1 MKTLALIGAAAAAAS
16 FAAYAAQSAG
26 QPEPAGA
33 YGSPASATAPA
44 CFRVRQLHNHTVGD
58 PHTLYLNYDNRAV
71 YRVTMASA
79 CLAAATS
86 SDPII
91 IKNRTGSDEICKPID
106 LDISVAA
113 GGLPT
118 HCIVA
123 SIDRLSPEEAAA
135 LPRRLRP

>member
-1 MKTLALIGAAAAAAS
+1 MKTLALISAAAAAAS
-16 FAAYAAQSAG
+16 FATYAGQSAG

-33 YGSPASATAPA
+33 YGSPAAATAPA
-44 CFRVRQLHNHTVGD
+44 CFRVRQLHNHTVAD
-58 PHTLYLNYDNRAV
+58 PHTMYLNYNNQAV

-91 IKNRTGSDEICKPID
+91 IKERTGTDQICRPID
-106 LDISVAA
+106 LDVSVAV
-113 GGLPT
+113 GGIPT
-118 HCIVA
+118 RCIVA

>member
-1 MKTLALIGAAAAAAS
+1 MKTLALIAAGAAAAS
-16 FAAYAAQSAG
+16 FTAYAARSAG

-33 YGSPASATAPA
+33 YGSPASASAPA
-44 CFRVRQLHNHTVGD
+44 CFRVRQLHNHTVAD
-58 PHTLYLNYDNRAV
+58 PHTMYLNYDNRAV
-71 YRVTMASA
+71 YRVTMSDN

-91 IKNRTGSDEICKPID
+91 IKERTGSDQICKPID
-106 LDISVAA
+106 LDVSVAV
-113 GGLPT
+113 GGIPNR
-118 HCIVA
+118 CIVS